1 MRRQKQMRRQFLTLM
16 ISGVALSLVSLAGC
30 GSTSVNVASTKSPEP
45 APAPAVSE
53 KQAEASSAP
62 QKTQTPPKS
71 EQGATQPQLAQ
82 HATQANRAEE
92 VLRQA
97 REALGGE
104 AKLKEIQNFT
114 ASGSFRRVGNGQEQ
128 AGEKRIDLLMPDKF
142 KVSDTMSLIAGIEL
156 TMVNALNGNQAW
168 TDSRTSAGNAQVMT
182 MRRAGNEQ
190 QNSEEQVKRLR
201 AEFTR
206 YMLALFLMPS
216 PNSSIEFGGEA
227 EAPDGRA
234 DILLLKDGNAV
245 VARLFIDQKTH
256 RPLMMTYRDIAMR
269 MKTMKTTAGGSSD
282 VDKIVKDAQSNAPV
296 RQESDM
302 QMRFS
307 DYKPDKGILLPHL
320 ISITVEDK
328 PYEEW
333 VLKSFK
339 INSPDLTAKKF
350 EKGD

>member
-1 MRRQKQMRRQFLTLM
+1 MAKAQ
-16 ISGVALSLVSLAGC
+16 
-30 GSTSVNVASTKSPEP
+30 
-45 APAPAVSE
+45 
-53 KQAEASSAP
+53 
-62 QKTQTPPKS
+62 TQTKP
-71 EQGATQPQLAQ
+71 EQGSPRQDQ
-82 HATQANRAEE
+82 HATQGNRAEE

-114 ASGSFRRVGNGQEQ
+114 VSGSFRRVDAGQEQ
-128 AGEKRIDLLMPDKF
+128 AGEKRMDVLLPDKF
-142 KVSDTMSLIAGIEL
+142 KISDTMSLLAGMEL
-156 TMVNALNGNQAW
+156 TIVRALNGNQAW
-168 TDSRTSAGNAQVMT
+168 ADSRSSAGNAQVMT
-182 MRRAGNEQ
+182 MRRGDNQQ
-190 QNSEEQVKRLR
+190 QNSEEQARRLR
-201 AEFTR
+201 VEFTR

-234 DILLLKDGNAV
+234 DILVLKDGNAV

-256 RPLMMTYRDIAMR
+256 KPLMMTYRDAVMR
-269 MKTMKTTAGGSSD
+269 MRTKRQTAGGGAD
-282 VDKIVKDAQSNAPV
+282 VDKIVKDTRSNTPAP
-296 RQESDM
+296 RQEFDM
-302 QMRFS
+302 QMRLS
-307 DYKPDKGILLPHL
+307 DYKPEKGILLPHL
-320 ISITVEDK
+320 ISITIEDK

>member
-1 MRRQKQMRRQFLTLM
+1 MRRQFLSIM
-16 ISGVALSLVSLAGC
+16 ITGVALGLVLLAAS
-30 GSTSVNVASTKSPEP
+30 GSTSVNVGSTKAPEP
-45 APAPAVSE
+45 ATTPASSE
-53 KQAEASSAP
+53 KQADASSAP
-62 QKTQTPPKS
+62 AKAQTQSKS
-71 EQGATQPQLAQ
+71 EQGTRQAQ
-82 HATQANRAEE
+82 HATESNRSEE

-104 AKLKEIQNFT
+104 ARLKEIQNFT
-114 ASGSFRRVGNGQEQ
+114 ASGSFRRVSSGQEQ
-128 AGEKRIDLLMPDKF
+128 AGERRMDLLLPDKF
-142 KVSDTMSLIAGIEL
+142 KISDTLSLIAGIEL
-156 TMVNALNGNQAW
+156 TIVSALNGNQAW
-168 TDSRTSAGNAQVMT
+168 TDSRTGAGNAQVMT
-182 MRRAGNEQ
+182 IRRGDNAQ
-190 QNSEEQVKRLR
+190 QNSEEQIKRLR

-269 MKTMKTTAGGSSD
+269 MKTMKSTAGGSRD
-282 VDKIVKDAQSNAPV
+282 VDKIVKDAQSNAPA
-296 RQESDM
+296 RQEADM
-302 QMRFS
+302 QMHFS
-307 DYKPDKGILLPHL
+307 DYKPENGILLPHL
-320 ISITVEDK
+320 ISVTVEDK

-339 INSPDLTAKKF
+339 INSPDVTAKKF